1 MQVTIKD
8 YDESSHTGT
17 VLTDDG
23 IEVAFGADAMATNGL
38 RFLRSGQR
46 VSADGDDHLI
56 TRLWIVGIGE
66 GERIN

>member
-38 RFLRSGQR
+38 GRLARSTVQTQGR
-46 VSADGDDHLI
+46 TAGHCMLGCSSRG
-56 TRLWIVGIGE
+56 G
-66 GERIN
+66 